1 MDKTRNV
8 WFAKRR
14 KCEIETESG
23 RDEDIEVLGGD
34 CLVAVANER
43 RDLEKFLFDE
53 GNKVSRPVI
62 RHILE
67 KWAIMEARLQ
77 SALVEIEILK
87 ERNKRVDLPAPEKL
101 TYAQTAAMRM
111 HEPRPQGAGDP
122 RKKVSP
128 PKEKYE
134 VVLIK
139 PEKEDK
145 RNNEQIKGEVI
156 KKLEGVRS
164 KLKVRNIRQMRKQ
177 GVLIEVV
184 DNKDVETIN
193 ACDSKKEGFLVER
206 PKKVNPSIIIYDVEK
221 EYKEE
226 DLKENLIRKNLGEFS
241 DTEVTELTNDI
252 KFVHNFKVKDE
263 KRVNWVVQLPA
274 KYYSSILNKGRIF
287 MMWRSYRTRE
297 YVNITRCNYKCHGYG
312 HVAASTYRRRSN
324 FSTVKLGEFT
334 TRVEIDGRMSKA

>member
-1 MDKTRNV
+1 MGALPGSTSLPAVLVGPDMENLKSKILKTKSKSKSKSDEEEMGMEMENEPRVVLTPLRGHSRTSSVSSNITDD
-8 WFAKRR
+8 WTRPGTSGMSKRR
-14 KCEIETESG
+14 KCDTETDIG
-23 RDEDIEVLGGD
+23 RDDVIEVLGGD

-43 RDLEKFLFDE
+43 KDLEKYLFDE

-67 KWAIMEARLQ
+67 KWAVMEARLQ
-77 SALVEIEILK
+77 SALVENEILK
-87 ERNKRVDLPAPEKL
+87 ERNKRVDLPAPEKH

-145 RNNEQIKGEVI
+145 RNNEQIKEEVL

-193 ACDSKKEGFLVER
+193 ACDFKKEGFLVER
-206 PKKVNPSIIIYDVEK
+206 PKKGNPCIIIYDVEK
-221 EYKEE
+221 DYKEE
-226 DLKENLIRKNLGEFS
+226 DLKEDLVRKNLGEFS
-241 DTEVTELTNDI
+241 DSEVSDLTNEI

-263 KRVNWVVQLPA
+263 
-274 KYYSSILNKGRIF
+274 
-287 MMWRSYRTRE
+287 
-297 YVNITRCNYKCHGYG
+297 
-312 HVAASTYRRRSN
+312 
-324 FSTVKLGEFT
+324 
-334 TRVEIDGRMSKA
+334 